1 LFVYLVSLVSS
12 VASSHYV
19 AQAGLGLMVLLPQHR
34 QVALK
39 HMAENIR
46 KKTQKELHWNLSK
59 LKMFASCEQTIHWE
73 KYWQTT

>member
-1 LFVYLVSLVSS
+1 
-12 VASSHYV
+12 
-19 AQAGLGLMVLLPQHR
+19 MVLLPQHR

-46 KKTQKELHWNLSK
+46 KKTQKKLHWNLSK